1 MTGLLL
7 WLSRRRALGA
17 LLAVGY
23 LSVLVFSHK
32 EVSRVFDWMAEAFSF
47 EVYNSALSAVFF
59 SPMVVIWI
67 YLLKKIKGGEQR
79 LGKVVFL
86 LFTAGLVVAS
96 YHLLIVYSVE
106 AIHFIQYAFLAIPVY
121 ALTLSFG
128 KTVFWVTL
136 MGAADEAYQ
145 YFVLY
150 ADNREVYLDFND
162 IVLNLIGA
170 GMGVVTIHTLSGAGA
185 FVSPEKSNCRGRN
198 RALLLVAASL
208 LLAGL
213 LLVVS
218 GKVALYPVAAA
229 SEAQITLSR
238 KPLPSQFWEDPKKGK
253 PFHMLHPAEGL
264 LLCAFLIPC
273 YSLMDRTKR
282 SPGRPSPG

>member
-7 WLSRRRALGA
+7 WLSKRRALTA
-17 LLAVGY
+17 LLAAGY
-23 LSVLVFSHK
+23 FAAVVFPHK
-32 EVSRVFDWMAEAFSF
+32 EVSRVFDWMAEALSF
-47 EVYNSALSAVFF
+47 KVYNSALFAVLF
-59 SPMVVIWI
+59 SPMVVIGI
-67 YLLKKIKGGEQR
+67 YLLKKIKSGEQR
-79 LGKVVFL
+79 FGKVVFL

-106 AIHFIQYAFLAIPVY
+106 AIHFIQYALLAIPVY

-136 MGAADEAYQ
+136 MGALDEAYQ

-150 ADNREVYLDFND
+150 ADNREVYFDFND

-170 GMGVVTIHTLSGAGA
+170 GIGVAIIHALSDAGT
-185 FVSPEKSNCRGRN
+185 FVSPEKPNCQGRN
-198 RALLLVAASL
+198 RTPLLVAASL
-208 LLAGL
+208 LLAGF

-218 GKVALYPVAAA
+218 GVVTFYPVAAA

-238 KPLPSQFWEDPKKGK
+238 KPAPSLFWEKPKKGK
-253 PFHMLHPAEGL
+253 PFHILHPVEGIL
-264 LLCAFLIPC
+264 LTTLLIPC
-273 YSLMDRTKR
+273 YSFMDRVTR
-282 SPGRPSPG
+282 SPRKDPS